1 MTPSLPLPSLPP
13 RNNTPNNGTSAL
25 PAPTSSS
32 ALPAPSTGLPTP
44 SQALPTASGGLPT
57 PGTPNNSNDN
67 TLPAVGLP
75 APSASPAPTTTPAH
89 GIALDKDDEP
99 RLEDFKW
106 DDQPTGLTLED
117 TSHEDRPAVET
128 TSTAS
133 YYEPDDDAPELPD
146 DLPVIETH
154 EGDDPS
160 RDGLDL
166 DEILINML
174 DRGGSDLHLSAGS
187 PPATR
192 VRGDITPL
200 VEYPALSG
208 EQIDT
213 MMRNVMTTQQKNR
226 FEEDKELDFAHDIP
240 GKSRFRV
247 NVMVQKGVTGA
258 VLRAIPW
265 EIKTI
270 EELSL
275 PPILSNWAHLPRG
288 LVLITGPTGSGKSTT
303 LASIIDYANRTRAS
317 HIMTIE
323 DPIEFTHQ
331 HKKSIVNQ
339 REVGSDTH
347 SFADALKHV
356 LRQDPDIILVGEL
369 RDLETISIALT
380 AAETG
385 HLVFG
390 TLHTQSASET
400 ITRIIDVFPEGAQQQ
415 VRTQLAGSIQGI
427 ACQALLKTYDGKG
440 RVAATEVLVATD
452 GIRANIRDNKIGNI
466 YSALQLGQN
475 EGMQTLDATLEA
487 MVKNGIVH
495 WEEAAEKSTDRN
507 KFINLLGG
515 EEAIKRLD
523 AKTQR
528 SRGGNKYIL

>member
-57 PGTPNNSNDN
+57 PGSPNGSGNNA
-67 TLPAVGLP
+67 LPTGGLP
-75 APSASPAPTTTPAH
+75 SPSANPAPATAP
-89 GIALDKDDEP
+89 GIALDKADDEP

-117 TSHEDRPAVET
+117 TSDEDRPAVET
-128 TSTAS
+128 VNAPS
-133 YYEPDDDAPELPD
+133 YYEPDDDAPELPE

-487 MVKNGIVH
+487 MVKNDIVH